1 MARTQFSVDNIR
13 AEAVKPLYAVAG
25 AAEVGFQL
33 ARGYATEAQQNAQ
46 ERIAEAQKRVG
57 RLERDP
63 KGLQQQARGAVN
75 ARIDELQ
82 KDAKKAQARFEARVD
97 ELQKQAKAFPNRV
110 QSELEDALEDLVR
123 TYAELSDR
131 GEKLIAAI
139 RKDGVRALG
148 AISDAPSRSSVK
160 RREDALKGARNRK
173 PKTASSTASKT
184 AKSPAK
190 KAPASKTTA
199 ATTQKAP
206 STKKAPARKTTS
218 TAKKSTTTKS
228 ASSSS
233 NSRSA

>member
-33 ARGYATEAQQNAQ
+33 ARGYATEAQQTAQ
-46 ERIAEAQKRVG
+46 ERLADAQKRVAK
-57 RLERDP
+57 LERDP
-63 KGLQQQARGAVN
+63 KALQQQARGVVN

-82 KDAKKAQARFEARVD
+82 KDAKKAQARFEARVE

-139 RKDGVRALG
+139 RKDGVKALS
-148 AISDAPSRSSVK
+148 AISDAPARSSVK

-173 PKTASSTASKT
+173 PATASSTASKT

-190 KAPASKTTA
+190 KAPANKSTA
-199 ATTQKAP
+199 KATQKAP
-206 STKKAPARKTTS
+206 STKKAPARKTT
-218 TAKKSTTTKS
+218 TAKKSTSTSSTT
-228 ASSSS
+228 SSST
-233 NSRSA
+233 SA